1 MKRRSLF
8 CMCLGFFVGLGYT
21 GAQASADTLVAAEQ
35 KSADASGAPVK
46 TSDGAIEPALSSA
59 VSPSEKKVSDD
70 MPKLPP
76 MPVFKTVVIP
86 PYKGPL
92 ANVTPERAVEF
103 LLPLMIAQDVDNMV
117 KLMKGV
123 SAPQARA
130 ILTLLFA
137 KEDSNLTVDDKSRLL
152 VGLVSTYYATDELA
166 QRSLFDLLLRYAL
179 VPNKPLAFI
188 AARASYV
195 QAIPAVLSWAENRT
209 KKDKKAPAW
218 LKESG
223 FKALQAAVMSNDFKS
238 FSTVLNKGVYIT
250 PVQAGQLL
258 FEAAGV
264 KKERIDF
271 VAPLVRLKADL
282 NYVGRGH
289 TPLMKATAAGN
300 LAFVKALVQ
309 AGADIN
315 FFVDT
320 ALGTALQIAIEQK
333 QLAIEEFLRRHGA
346 QE

>member
-1 MKRRSLF
+1 M
-8 CMCLGFFVGLGYT
+8 GLGYT
-21 GAQASADTLVAAEQ
+21 DAGASADTLVAAEQ
-35 KSADASGAPVK
+35 KSADAPGEPVEK
-46 TSDGAIEPALSSA
+46 SASAIQSVLPHAE
-59 VSPSEKKVSDD
+59 SPSEKISEKKTFDD
-70 MPKLPP
+70 LPKLPP

-86 PYKGPL
+86 PYRGPL
-92 ANVTPERAVEF
+92 ANVTPERALEF

-137 KEDSNLTVDDKSRLL
+137 QKDSNLTVDDKARLL

-166 QRSLFDLLLRYAL
+166 QYSLFDLLLRYSM
-179 VPNKPLAFI
+179 VPTKPLAFI
-188 AARASYV
+188 AACSSYA
-195 QAIPAVLSWAENRT
+195 QAIPAILSWAQDRI
-209 KKDKKAPAW
+209 KKDKKVPTW

-223 FKALQAAVMSNDFKS
+223 FKALQEAVMNNDFKS
-238 FSTVLNKGVYIT
+238 FSTLLNKGVYST

-258 FEAAGV
+258 ADAAGV
-264 KKERIDF
+264 KKERTDF

-282 NYVGRGH
+282 NYKGRGY
-289 TPLMKATAAGN
+289 TPLMRATAAGN

-315 FFVDT
+315 FFADT
-320 ALGTALQIAIEQK
+320 AIGTALQIAIEKK